1 MLFSRILLTSGLA
14 AGALAAS
21 WIVPGADWKDTAGNT
36 IDAHG
41 GMIYQH
47 EANFY
52 WIGQAANDG
61 KSPLSGPRSTDLL
74 NWTPLGAQAAIKWM
88 WRPKIATPNGSFWI
102 YGQVD
107 RSVQAL
113 VSSQIEGGYKV
124 NGPAVRIPPNS
135 YSYSDTGMFQD
146 PDTQTWY
153 LMTSA
158 DHNIVQ
164 INQINPDGTIGDEV
178 NQLIPAL
185 MDYEAGGSYEAPGM
199 FKVDN
204 IYFLIVS
211 GKTGWRSN
219 PNQMFWADSIDGNL
233 TGPFE
238 IAPVEE
244 NTYNSQNTFELTIK
258 GSKQTTYIYM
268 GDSWDSKGGPSS
280 TYIWL
285 PMKVDATAHTLALE
299 YHAMW
304 KVDVTTGEVSWPTTK
319 KRYEAEA
326 AAISGR
332 AVDTQSQVVFQ
343 NITGTGKPQW
353 LALHYTVN
361 NAAVGEAH
369 LAINDQPVPTKI
381 SDMNC
386 RAGRQK
392 TIPVELTL
400 KPGDVNK
407 ITFGVTGEKGQFAS
421 TIFFS
426 PAFGCTI
433 ARTVLTSGVPDFE
446 AHLDG
451 IEIFEDA

>member
-1 MLFSRILLTSGLA
+1 MLFSRILLASGLA
-14 AGALAAS
+14 VGALAAS
-21 WIVPGADWKDTAGNT
+21 WIVPGAVWKDTNGNT

-41 GMIYQH
+41 GMIYQRG
-47 EANFY
+47 ADFY
-52 WIGQAANDG
+52 WIGQAANDSVTPYLY
-61 KSPLSGPRSTDLL
+61 KSTDLL
-74 NWTPLGAQAAIKWM
+74 NWTPLGAQAAIQWM
-88 WRPKIATPNGSFWI
+88 WRPKIAKPNGSFWI

-107 RSVQAL
+107 RLVQPL
-113 VSSQIEGGYKV
+113 ISSQMEGGYEV
-124 NGPAVRIPPNS
+124 NGAAVRIPPND
-135 YSYSDTGMFQD
+135 YSYSDTGMFLD

-164 INQINPDGTIGDEV
+164 INRINADGTIGDRV
-178 NQLIPAL
+178 NQLTA
-185 MDYEAGGSYEAPGM
+185 GSYEAPGM

-219 PNQMFWADSIDGNL
+219 PNKMFWSEGIDGKLN
-233 TGPFE
+233 GPFD

-244 NTYNSQNTFELTIK
+244 KTYNSQNTFELTIK
-258 GSKQTTYIYM
+258 GSKETTYIYM

-285 PMKVDATAHTLALE
+285 PMAVDATAHTVALE

-332 AVDTQSQVVFQ
+332 AAIKDCQGCISKRSVHQIDTQSQVVFQ

-361 NAAVGEAH
+361 DAAAGEAH

-386 RAGRQK
+386 RAGQQK

-400 KPGDVNK
+400 KPGDVNT
-407 ITFGVTGEKGQFAS
+407 ITFGVTGK
-421 TIFFS
+421 I
-426 PAFGCTI
+426 
-433 ARTVLTSGVPDFE
+433 DFE

>member
-52 WIGQAANDG
+52 WIGQAANDDVTPYLY
-61 KSPLSGPRSTDLL
+61 KSTDLL

-178 NQLIPAL
+178 NQLT
-185 MDYEAGGSYEAPGM
+185 GGSYEAPGM

-332 AVDTQSQVVFQ
+332 AAIKDCQGCISKRSVHQIDTQSQVVFQ

-407 ITFGVTGEKGQFAS
+407 ITFGVTGEK
-421 TIFFS
+421 
-426 PAFGCTI
+426 
-433 ARTVLTSGVPDFE
+433 DFE